1 MSSLDF
7 ALAPWA
13 ALSCIAV
20 YLLLLWKFPSGVVF
34 IGFTSYGI
42 AWTTIAGLNYARC
55 VFLLQLFSALVFFFY
70 ILRSK
75 GTERILQFLTS
86 RHSIL
91 LWFLVV
97 IWLKIS
103 ADILYTGLDDFRTD
117 ALKAAIQTIFL
128 PTIIFFMAAVG
139 IDPWRFALGIMVG
152 MVAFA
157 IAFVLPTLPG
167 MIAEGRL
174 ASALFGEDRLTIY
187 NMDTINGGRFFFMG
201 AVGSMTLVIGG
212 GFRRFWS
219 VLLMVICCVFVAML
233 LLNGTR
239 QYILGTVIA
248 ALMCTYSFIRSGG
261 LLKYFFLAIMIAA
274 IGYLSYNIFQTAA
287 VGERFSSANLV
298 AEVSFSRGNIW
309 RSAFHAG
316 LDNPLFGV
324 GFRKFGEVVTLGGQI
339 NEAEA
344 MTTLSGAH
352 GFFQEIWAEHGV
364 VLGVIGLLIFGY
376 SIWQMLKQVQVER
389 HSVIWAHYSALVGM
403 VIPLFISGGVYSASA
418 MYLLAGGMY
427 IAFAKHKIDF
437 AQQHIIRIEEAR
449 RAAEEKKKM
458 DILRGR
464 A

>member
-7 ALAPWA
+7 ALAPWGA
-13 ALSCIAV
+13 FACIGV
-20 YLLLLWKFPSGVVF
+20 YLWLLWKFPSGVVF

-42 AWTTIAGLNYARC
+42 AWVTIAGLNYARC
-55 VFLLQLFSALVFFFY
+55 VFVLQLFSAVVFFFY

-86 RHSIL
+86 KHSIF
-91 LWFLVV
+91 LWFLVL

-103 ADILYTGLDDFRTD
+103 ADVLYTGVDEFRSD
-117 ALKAAIQTIFL
+117 ALKSAIQIIFL

-157 IAFVLPTLPG
+157 LAFVLPTVPG
-167 MIAEGRL
+167 MFAEGRL
-174 ASALFGEDRLTIY
+174 TSALFGEDRLTIY
-187 NMDTINGGRFFFMG
+187 NMDTINGGRFFFIG

-219 VLLMVICCVFVAML
+219 VVLMVICCVFVAML

-239 QYILGTVIA
+239 QYILGSVIA

-261 LLKYFFLAIMIAA
+261 IVKFLFLGIMIAA
-274 IGYLSYNIFQTAA
+274 ISYLSYNIFQTAA
-287 VGERFSSANLV
+287 VGERFSSASLV

-309 RSAFHAG
+309 RSAFMTG

-324 GFRKFGEVVTLGGQI
+324 GFRRFGEVVTLGGQI
-339 NEAEA
+339 SEAESI
-344 MTTLSGAH
+344 TTLSGAH
-352 GFFQEIWAEHGV
+352 GFFQEIWAEHGA
-364 VLGVIGLLIFGY
+364 VLGAISLIIFGY
-376 SIWQMLKQVQVER
+376 TLWQMIRRVEVAR

-403 VIPLFISGGVYSASA
+403 VVPLFISGGVYSASA
-418 MYLLAGGMY
+418 MYLLAGSMY
-427 IAFAKHKIDF
+427 VVFAKHKIDA

-449 RAAEEKKKM
+449 QAEAEKRKM